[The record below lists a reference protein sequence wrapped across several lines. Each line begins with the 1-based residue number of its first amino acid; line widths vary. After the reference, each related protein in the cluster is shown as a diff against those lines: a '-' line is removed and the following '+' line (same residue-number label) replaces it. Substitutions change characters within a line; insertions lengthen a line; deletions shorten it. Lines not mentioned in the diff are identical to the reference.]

1 MNSPKVYIKDRSE
14 VVVAP
19 KFVYCISTYKFWK
32 QGACLMDEKYY
43 ANQQPFDLKKIPTIL
58 KKKGYTIQRFIK
70 LESAPEEY
78 LINKG
83 YKQKQV

>member
-14 VVVAP
+14 IVVSP
-19 KFVYCISTYKFWK
+19 KFVYCVSTYKIWK

-43 ANQQPFDLKKIPTIL
+43 ASKQPLNLKKIPTIL
-58 KKKGYTIQRFIK
+58 KKKGYTIQRFIE

-78 LINKG
+78 LIDKG
-83 YKQKQV
+83 YKQKIV